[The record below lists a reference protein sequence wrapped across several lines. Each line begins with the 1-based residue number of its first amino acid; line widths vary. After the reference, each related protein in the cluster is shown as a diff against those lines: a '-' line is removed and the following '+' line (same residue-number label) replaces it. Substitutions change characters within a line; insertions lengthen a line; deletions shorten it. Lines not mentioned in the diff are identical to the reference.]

1 MNRGNLSRRGFLQR
15 SLAGL
20 TAAGLPAWAAREAV
34 AAADEAKAAAA
45 KASNDVIIMGAIGIG
60 GPPRRG
66 RDIYNEAKTA
76 GKAGAHYVAACDVD
90 SDHLQFAIEKVMAPR
105 GDTGVKGYKDFRE
118 LLDRK
123 DIQAVT
129 IAVPDHWH
137 ALVAI
142 EALKRGKD
150 VYCEKPLTLTIAEA
164 LAVAQVANQTGRV
177 FQTGNQQRSEFG
189 GMFRTAAELAR
200 NGRIGKIKRIE
211 CCIGDNPTSGELPKA
226 PPPKGLDYEFWL
238 GPAPQAD
245 YVDNGK
251 DKRRCHY
258 EFRWW
263 YEYSGGKMTD
273 WGAHHLDI
281 AQWALGK
288 DGSGPVAVEVV
299 RAVQPEPGPNRYNTH
314 PSFDVKFTYDTGT
327 EVHAVNRGQELNL
340 VNAKGEK
347 VRMPGGREGVLME
360 GEGGQIFVNR
370 SRLLASDAKLLT
382 EPLSSGDVRL
392 ERHGLSHM
400 GNFLQCVRTRQKP
413 ICHADIG
420 ASSVIV
426 CHLGTI
432 CLRLNKPLKWDP
444 SAHRFDNEEANAM
457 LSRPYRAPWKLE
469 V

>member
-1 MNRGNLSRRGFLQR
+1 
-15 SLAGL
+15 
-20 TAAGLPAWAAREAV
+20 
-34 AAADEAKAAAA
+34 
-45 KASNDVIIMGAIGIG
+45 MGAIGIG
-60 GPPRRG
+60 LGPRRG
-66 RDIYNEAKTA
+66 RDIYNEAKNVKSA
-76 GKAGAHYVAACDVD
+76 NARYVAACNVD
-90 SDHLQFAIEKVMAPR
+90 STHLQEAIEKVMAPR

-137 ALVAI
+137 ALIAI

-164 LAVAQVANQTGRV
+164 IAVAQVANQTGRV

-189 GMFRTAAELAR
+189 GMFRTAAELVR
-200 NGRIGKIKRIE
+200 NGRVGKVKRIE
-211 CCIGDNPTSGELPKA
+211 CCIGDNPVSGEMPKTA
-226 PPPKGLDYEFWL
+226 PPTGLDFDFWL
-238 GPAPQAD
+238 GPAAQAD
-245 YVDNGK
+245 YVADEKHGH
-251 DKRRCHY
+251 RRCHY

-281 AQWALGK
+281 AQWSLGK
-288 DGSGPVAVEVV
+288 DGSGPIAVEVV
-299 RAVQPEPGPNRYNTH
+299 RAQQPEPGPNRYNTH

-327 EVHAVNRGQELNL
+327 HVHAVNRGQDLELKDAQGRT
-340 VNAKGEK
+340 VK
-347 VRMPGGREGVLME
+347 VPGGREGVLIE
-360 GEGGQIFVNR
+360 GEDGQIFVNR
-370 SRLLASDAKLLT
+370 SRLLASDPKLLT
-382 EPLSSGDVRL
+382 EPLKADGIRL

-426 CHLGTI
+426 CHVGTI
-432 CLRLNKPLKWDP
+432 CLRLNKALKWDP
-444 SAHRFDNEEANAM
+444 TARRFDSEEANAL